1 MPEKLLI
8 NPPSSHQ
15 NKPTISPGVLVE
27 GTLYISGQIARNQ
40 DGRIVDVGDM
50 AAQARQVFSNIERVL
65 SEVGSSFEDV
75 VKITCY
81 ISDMRYYADYSKVR
95 SEIFPNADIASA
107 TVVSPGFVDPDAIIE
122 IETIAVLNRN

>member
-15 NKPTISPGVLVE
+15 NKPPFSQGVLVE
-27 GTLYISGQIARNQ
+27 GTLYISGQIAQNQ

-65 SEVGSSFEDV
+65 VEAGSSFEDV

-122 IETIAVLNRN
+122 IEAIAVLNRN

>member
-1 MPEKLLI
+1 M
-8 NPPSSHQ
+8 
-15 NKPTISPGVLVE
+15 
-27 GTLYISGQIARNQ
+27 ARNQ
-40 DGRIVDVGDM
+40 DGRIVDIGDM

-65 SEVGSSFEDV
+65 SEVGSSFGDV

-122 IETIAVLNRN
+122 IESIAVLNRNL